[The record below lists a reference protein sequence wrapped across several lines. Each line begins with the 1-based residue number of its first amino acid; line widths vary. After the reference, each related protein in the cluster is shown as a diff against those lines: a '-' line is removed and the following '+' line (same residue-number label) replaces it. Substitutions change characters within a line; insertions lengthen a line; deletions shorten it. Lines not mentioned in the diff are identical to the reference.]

1 MEFTCR
7 INMDN
12 AAFEDPRELG
22 RILSAIA
29 AKIRKDSKADAG
41 PAIDINGNNVGEWT
55 IYGERE

>member
-1 MEFTCR
+1 
-7 INMDN
+7 MDN